1 MLCGRAFLI
10 YLAADSQNRAR
21 RPPRPEISTR
31 NKGNRDQHYGAKK
44 KKTAGAGARTEK
56 GKPHEKTKRP
66 RGAGENRVQKRE
78 TADAWARA
86 KRRRP
91 RPKKKGRRGLT
102 FSNVSRGVRRIVDT
116 SRGRGGR
123 VGVVL
128 AQITR
133 AAYPRRNPAQ
143 ITRGAT
149 LLTPSP
155 NPRAKA
161 ISAGRKFG
169 AGSSRA
175 G

>member
-1 MLCGRAFLI
+1 MGASKEEK
-10 YLAADSQNRAR
+10 AAA
-21 RPPRPEISTR
+21 E
-31 NKGNRDQHYGAKK
+31 KK
-44 KKTAGAGARTEK
+44 A
-56 GKPHEKTKRP
+56 
-66 RGAGENRVQKRE
+66 
-78 TADAWARA
+78 
-86 KRRRP
+86 
-91 RPKKKGRRGLT
+91 RRGLT
-102 FSNVSRGVRRIVDT
+102 FPNVSRGVRRIVDT
-116 SRGRGGR
+116 SRGRGGH

-155 NPRAKA
+155 NPRDKA

>member
-1 MLCGRAFLI
+1 MGASKEEK
-10 YLAADSQNRAR
+10 AAA
-21 RPPRPEISTR
+21 E
-31 NKGNRDQHYGAKK
+31 
-44 KKTAGAGARTEK
+44 
-56 GKPHEKTKRP
+56 
-66 RGAGENRVQKRE
+66 
-78 TADAWARA
+78 
-86 KRRRP
+86 
-91 RPKKKGRRGLT
+91 KKKGRRGLT
-102 FSNVSRGVRRIVDT
+102 FPNVSRGVRRIVDT
-116 SRGRGGR
+116 SRGRGGH

-155 NPRAKA
+155 NPRDKA